1 MTLPLTEQF
10 IQLNNAGALV
20 SLNAA
25 GGATVNM
32 VQVTAV
38 DVVLVAGE
46 TAVPVT
52 IGAINGGAVNILS
65 NANSLFQVVAGNLT
79 LQTLGG
85 DIIISSVS
93 DINSDCI
100 NFVCAATGAITLDAI
115 TDSNFTVAGNNL
127 TLSTTTAGDILINA
141 FDAITMNSTAFSS
154 WTVNGAGLTLQTN
167 IGGDIEID
175 SIVDV
180 NILSGGDVDID
191 ASAVMQVDSVGD
203 SFWQVTSGDLYLHT
217 TVAGELTVDDARHK
231 AVVGSNAIQ
240 PFPLSDT
247 VNTDLNYDD
256 GVGGQIL
263 SWFHAWNR
271 LFVFSDSRSL
281 DDAYNH
287 GSSITVDTTDVDW
300 TLSAGLDFRISDAA
314 DVDKFVVTAGIG
326 AASVKIDTSGGID
339 IDTAVGLTIDSLA
352 TISIDVVGNSNFT
365 VDTGNLTLQT
375 AAAGDIVINPID
387 DVDLDCVNL
396 ECDATGLISLEAAG
410 AASDFTVN
418 NFSLTLRTLAAGDI
432 IINSIEDIT
441 ADCVNLECDATG
453 LISLDSVFASNFTVT
468 GGNLTLST
476 VTTGD
481 VILETTTDGDIKFW
495 DFRSKVALKWINTGV
510 GFTDVGAADLSAAFN
525 DDTASI
531 TSALNQAMAVAGG
544 LPAPAIGGL
553 IIGAGGPAWA
563 VLAAPVVNSVFV
575 YDATNVAAEWKPE
588 TGWHLENALTWQGAN
603 GGAWDDVLSIVPDA
617 VAQNHQVLIYDGTE
631 MVPGLAGLADTNT
644 GLTWIGGDVLIILN
658 NGDDHHHFGESYYRC
673 NDGTAALPSRS
684 YLDDTDSG
692 DYRIAADNIGTAL
705 NGLVAVDHSTTSFDL
720 KQGVFAHSGNNG
732 QTTTLTYTVYNGGVA
747 PNDFDRIVL
756 IFSGGILTSK
766 TITAGV
772 AYALAT

>member
-167 IGGDIEID
+167 I
-175 SIVDV
+175 
-180 NILSGGDVDID
+180 
-191 ASAVMQVDSVGD
+191 
-203 SFWQVTSGDLYLHT
+203 
-217 TVAGELTVDDARHK
+217 
-231 AVVGSNAIQ
+231 
-240 PFPLSDT
+240 
-247 VNTDLNYDD
+247 
-256 GVGGQIL
+256 
-263 SWFHAWNR
+263 
-271 LFVFSDSRSL
+271 
-281 DDAYNH
+281 
-287 GSSITVDTTDVDW
+287 
-300 TLSAGLDFRISDAA
+300 
-314 DVDKFVVTAGIG
+314 
-326 AASVKIDTSGGID
+326 
-339 IDTAVGLTIDSLA
+339 
-352 TISIDVVGNSNFT
+352 
-365 VDTGNLTLQT
+365 
-375 AAAGDIVINPID
+375 AGDIVINPID

-441 ADCVNLECDATG
+441 ADCVNYTMDATNA
-453 LISLDSVFASNFTVT
+453 ISLDSVFASNFTVT

-617 VAQNHQVLIYDGTE
+617 VAQNHQVLIYDGTTI
-631 MVPGLAGLADTNT
+631 VPGLAGLADTNT
-644 GLTWIGGDVLIILN
+644 GLTWIGGDVLIIVN